1 MRFGANYDTRYTE
14 TFETTRT
21 GRDKAIQ
28 ATLSY
33 KIGDVVG
40 NILGRV
46 DVIGLIIVGFLNA
59 LVRGVAWL
67 AQGRGVVWMIV
78 GMMFFGA
85 VLSLATAG
93 TSSMIIVAG
102 IVGAVVF
109 RALNRNKWAIAVAR
123 AKQVT

>member
-1 MRFGANYDTRYTE
+1 MRCGANYDTRYTE

-46 DVIGLIIVGFLNA
+46 RITGRLLQSPSKCQTA
-59 LVRGVAWL
+59 L
-67 AQGRGVVWMIV
+67 
-78 GMMFFGA
+78 
-85 VLSLATAG
+85 
-93 TSSMIIVAG
+93 
-102 IVGAVVF
+102 
-109 RALNRNKWAIAVAR
+109 
-123 AKQVT
+123 